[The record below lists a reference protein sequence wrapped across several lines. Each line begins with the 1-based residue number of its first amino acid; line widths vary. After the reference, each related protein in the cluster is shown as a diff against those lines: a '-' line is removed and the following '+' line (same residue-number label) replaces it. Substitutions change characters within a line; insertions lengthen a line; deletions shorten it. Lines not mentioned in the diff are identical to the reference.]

1 MTNRSSITVR
11 VPEALRRRMAALAE
25 KNGISLNLLCLNWL
39 RAKADENYLRLIGAD
54 KKPTKRKNDAEDR
67 DHL

>member
-1 MTNRSSITVR
+1 VSNQSSITVR

-25 KNGISLNLLCLNWL
+25 KDGVSLNILCLNWL

-54 KKPTKRKNDAEDR
+54 KKPTKRND
-67 DHL
+67 